1 MRVYAHFKQEQVR
14 VAAVATAPLLT
25 NSNSNDTGSGGNNL
39 ILEYASFVLYVSFSL
54 ISHISFSKTT
64 PNYSKESAE
73 RMMQDSKRYC
83 TPLLLVQ
90 LLLVDPIL
98 EPLFGPPL
106 NHVLSQYYHC
116 HLVKCQTIP
125 LRLEVDPFQPFC

>member
-98 EPLFGPPL
+98 EPLLGPPL